1 MNERNSEMRMQH
13 IDENF
18 LDEAL
23 KNFCAHEE
31 KMKKI
36 RCMSSTQRKRHQR
49 QFAVMHFL
57 LNGMKQFIG
66 NISMDT
72 AQEKRIIIVSD
83 HKSRQAAELL
93 SRQIENMK
101 DDGFAF
107 TVQLYLSNEFQKLC
121 ESDPTV
127 KESYI
132 ICIGF
137 FPESERVL
145 GLVWNW
151 NFNRFG
157 FRYGWFC
164 STAVI
169 MFDREPTTE
178 EFSQMVSIAETE
190 FAKAKHEVDML
201 SKLEGNFWYELSTTQ
216 KILIGTGIVALAFIG
231 IGGALAVSAGEK
243 NKCCKKS
250 HKSNPNTEYLPK
262 GRIDYL
268 TAKQIEDLNH
278 KTNMEEITD
287 EEWDYMNDVSPEY
300 AEDWLDRDEGL
311 WDMSLE
317 EYDELRDFSDYSGI
331 DFEDVVYW
339 KS

>member
-1 MNERNSEMRMQH
+1 MNERNNEMEMQP
-13 IDENF
+13 IDKNV
-18 LDEAL
+18 LDEGL
-23 KNFCAHEE
+23 KNFSAYKE
-31 KMKKI
+31 KMQKI

-57 LNGMKQFIG
+57 LNGMEQFTGKISIDAAKQKHIV
-66 NISMDT
+66 
-72 AQEKRIIIVSD
+72 IVSD
-83 HKSRQAAELL
+83 NKYRQAAELL
-93 SRQIENMK
+93 SRQIESMK
-101 DDGFAF
+101 DNGFAV
-107 TVQLYLSNEFQKLC
+107 TVQLYLSKEFQKLC
-121 ESDPTV
+121 ESDSIA

-132 ICIGF
+132 IYTGF
-137 FPESERVL
+137 FPESKKIFDP
-145 GLVWNW
+145 VWDW

-164 STAVI
+164 NMAVI
-169 MFDREPTTE
+169 MFDREPSTE
-178 EFSQMVSIAETE
+178 EFSQMVGIAETE

-216 KILIGTGIVALAFIG
+216 KILVGTGIAALAFIG
-231 IGGALAVSAGEK
+231 FCGVAAVASGEK
-243 NKCCKKS
+243 NKCHKKS
-250 HKSNPNTEYLPK
+250 DKSNPDTKYLPK
-262 GRIDYL
+262 ERIDNL
-268 TAKQIEDLNH
+268 TAKQIEDLNQ
-278 KTNMEEITD
+278 KTNLEEITD

-311 WDMSLE
+311 RDMSLE

>member
-1 MNERNSEMRMQH
+1 MNERNSEMEMQS
-13 IDENF
+13 NGKNV
-18 LDEAL
+18 LDEGL
-23 KNFCAHEE
+23 KNFFAYKE

-57 LNGMKQFIG
+57 LNGMEQFIG
-66 NISMDT
+66 NIPMDA
-72 AQEKRIIIVSD
+72 AQKKRIVIVSD
-83 HKSRQAAELL
+83 NKSMQAAELL

-101 DDGFAF
+101 DNGFVV

-121 ESDPTV
+121 EGDPTA

-132 ICIGF
+132 IYIGF
-137 FPESERVL
+137 FPESKSFFDP
-145 GLVWNW
+145 VWNW
-151 NFNRFG
+151 NFNCFG

-169 MFDREPTTE
+169 MFDREPSTE

-231 IGGALAVSAGEK
+231 IGGVVAVASGEK
-243 NKCCKKS
+243 NKCHKKLN
-250 HKSNPNTEYLPK
+250 KSNPDTKYLPEEQ
-262 GRIDYL
+262 IDNL

-278 KTNMEEITD
+278 KTNLEEITD

-300 AEDWLDRDEGL
+300 AEDWLGRDEGL
-311 WDMSLE
+311 RGMSLE
-317 EYDELRDFSDYSGI
+317 KYDELRDFSDYSGI

-339 KS
+339 ES